1 MTRNFTKGFL
11 LTLDLLDFTSNKI
24 LRKDIFYYYQF
35 SMLMQLH
42 RARNH
47 LPRKRYHTH
56 DGRKVYR
63 LTNFLSR
70 IFWPCSYLV
79 YISNVQNELPYT
91 GWEEGLQADQLPN
104 SHILA
109 KSFNTPSNNHSK
121 RFTVIH

>member
-1 MTRNFTKGFL
+1 MIRNVTRTSCLFL
-11 LTLDLLDFTSNKI
+11 IYWTLGVTKI
-24 LRKDIFYYYQF
+24 LWKDFFYHNQLV
-35 SMLMQLH
+35 MLMQLH